1 MTEFPSLY
9 IRSAGPGQL
18 TDLDLGD
25 VDLLPLKPLSLT
37 LEMVG
42 QDVAKATITLFVTP
56 DVDVPAE
63 VTFINAAPE
72 PLPAALLEPDPG
84 IVGPTASYRT

>member
-1 MTEFPSLY
+1 MTDFPSLY
-9 IRSAGPGQL
+9 IRTAGPGQL
-18 TDLDLGD
+18 TELDLGD

-42 QDVAKATITLFVTP
+42 HDVAKATIVVYVTP

-63 VTFINAAPE
+63 VTLINTAPE
-72 PLPAALLEPDPG
+72 QERIDE
-84 IVGPTASYRT
+84 

>member
-1 MTEFPSLY
+1 MAEFPSLY
-9 IRSAGPGQL
+9 IRAAGPGQL
-18 TDLDLGD
+18 AELDLGD

-42 QDVAKATITLFVTP
+42 HEVAKATITLFVTP

-63 VTFINAAPE
+63 VTFINAAADQ
-72 PLPAALLEPDPG
+72 PAEA
-84 IVGPTASYRT
+84 